1 MSKITYKNE
10 TDNPK
15 MLGGFVNQHK
25 YMKEF
30 VQPGDMLFDE
40 KEKRIIIFAK
50 ISDQSPFMY
59 LIDITNKCFYSQDI
73 VAKTYNLR
81 KDMVKNYQLEHFTY
95 IPVNQIESLNIDVNM
110 K

>member
-15 MLGGFVNQHK
+15 MLCGFVNQHK

-50 ISDQSPFMY
+50 YVDQSMY
-59 LIDITNKCFYSQDI
+59 LIDITNKCFYSQDM
-73 VAKTYNLR
+73 VAKTYDLR
-81 KDMVKNYQLEHFTY
+81 KDIVKNYQLERFIY
-95 IPVNQIESLNIDVNM
+95 IPVNQIESLNMDVNM

>member
-15 MLGGFVNQHK
+15 ILCGFVNQYK
-25 YMKEF
+25 YMKEC

-50 ISDQSPFMY
+50 YVDQSMY
-59 LIDITNKCFYSQDI
+59 LIDITNKCFYSRDI
-73 VAKTYNLR
+73 VPKTYHLR
-81 KDMVKNYQLEHFTY
+81 KDIVKNYQLERFTY
-95 IPVNQIESLNIDVNM
+95 IPVNQIESLNMDVNM